1 MSEFVSVVRVA
12 RPLLPSALEV
22 ARLPFHV
29 RTIKRAGLND
39 AADVALCMAAGELV
53 EVPRTRTIADGLQA
67 RLGDLTWPIVR
78 DHVDDVITV
87 EENEIVGGMRL
98 CYERMKVVVEPS
110 GAVGLAAVV
119 GEKFAERHGDLERV
133 GVILCGGNVDL
144 NTRGFWESWRA

>member
-1 MSEFVSVVRVA
+1 MISRKMGVR
-12 RPLLPSALEV
+12 RSKLPWQIASQSWSKSW
-22 ARLPFHV
+22 RIHPNS
-29 RTIKRAGLND
+29 T
-39 AADVALCMAAGELV
+39 
-53 EVPRTRTIADGLQA
+53 TRQWWDTIADGLQA

-87 EENEIVGGMRL
+87 EEEEIVNGMRL

-119 GEKFAERHGDLERV
+119 GDKFAERHGDLERV
-133 GVILCGGNVDL
+133 GVVLCGGNVDL